1 VPTPVSPLAASLKR
15 RPESPSTSSIASDR
29 INQLLRKVKATYAAG
44 QQAYQTGNLEEAKRK
59 YDQALAILLES
70 RYDIRS
76 HERLYNEFEKLVHDT
91 YEIELATVESGNSL
105 SAHEYEPSP
114 LDTFGRLTFPVNP
127 NIRLRAQ
134 EEMRSLH
141 SDLPLVSND
150 AVDGYLSY
158 FQGPGRDF
166 IQKVLRREG
175 RYAPTIRKALAQ
187 EGLPQDLIYL
197 AAGESAFNPFAVSRA
212 GARGIWQFMLG
223 TARLN
228 GLVCNRWV
236 DERQDPVLSS
246 EAAARHLK
254 DLYEEFGDWYLAMA
268 AYDCGS
274 LTVQRAIE
282 RTGYADFW
290 KLRELHVLPPET
302 ENYVP
307 IFLAIALIC
316 KDPQA
321 YGFNVTPDPPLRADR
336 VVTPVPTDL
345 RLVADIVGCPVN
357 EIIQLNPSLL
367 RWTTPVDDPN
377 FVLNL
382 PRGTEEEYEKVI
394 GSIPPSKR
402 IWWRVMRVREGQTL
416 PQIAAQYHI
425 TTASLIRAN
434 HIAPDDPIE
443 TGDMLVLPLAAWRES
458 LSRRIEGGPR
468 RLTWYRIRPGDTLYA
483 IADRFDVTA
492 YEIRRW
498 NGLRSSRILAGHL
511 LRLYP
516 IRRVEIRYHRLRG
529 LAAGLHFYRIR
540 PGDNLYGIAIEFGV
554 TVAQI
559 RRWNDLQGSTIVAG
573 RMLKIYV
580 APRTASS
587 SAAANLPAAGPLGL
601 IQYHIRPGD
610 TLSAIADRFDV
621 TAEQLR
627 IWNGLR
633 GSRIIVGKILRI
645 YRTSRTTLASR

>member
-1 VPTPVSPLAASLKR
+1 MRLLKVMACLGLVGLLASCTH
-15 RPESPSTSSIASDR
+15 TSSSSVSSLPTDSVPKPQPIATRSPTVQKNAISSSTATSDP
-29 INQLLRKVKATYAAG
+29 IGQLLAKVKATYAEG
-44 QQAYQTGNLEEAKRK
+44 QQDYQAGNLEGAKEK
-59 YDQALAILLES
+59 YDQALSMLLES
-70 RYDIRS
+70 NYDIRG
-76 HERLYNEFEKLVHDT
+76 HERLYNEFESLVHET

-105 SAHEYEPSP
+105 SAHEYEPAP
-114 LDTFGRLTFPVNP
+114 LDTFGSLTFPVNP

-158 FQGPGRDF
+158 FQGEGRDF
-166 IQKVLRREG
+166 IEKVLRRKN
-175 RYAPTIRKALAQ
+175 RYAAIIHRALAQ
-187 EGLPQDLIYL
+187 EGLPRDLIYL

-228 GLVCNRWV
+228 GLVVNRWV
-236 DERQDPVLSS
+236 DQRQDPVLSS

-268 AYDCGS
+268 AYDSGS

-290 KLRELHVLPPET
+290 KLRELHVLPAET

-321 YGFNVTPDPPLRADR
+321 YGFQVTPDPPLRADH

-345 RLVADIVGCPVN
+345 RLVADIIGCSPQ
-357 EIIQLNPSLL
+357 ELIKLNPSLL

-382 PRGTEEEYEKVI
+382 PRGTKAEYEKEI
-394 GSIPPSKR
+394 ASIPPSKR
-402 IWWRVMRVREGQTL
+402 IWWRVTRMPAGETL
-416 PQIAAQYHI
+416 SQIAARYHI
-425 TTASLIRAN
+425 TTASLIKAN
-434 HIAPDDPIE
+434 HIAPDDPVE
-443 TGDMLVLPLAAWRES
+443 TGAMLVLPLPAWRES
-458 LSRRIEGGPR
+458 LSRWHEEGPPR

-498 NGLRSSRILAGHL
+498 NGLRTSRIIAGHL

-516 IRRVEIRYHRLRG
+516 IRRVEVRYHRLRG
-529 LAAGLHFYRIR
+529 LAPGLHFYRIR
-540 PGDNLYGIAIEFGV
+540 PGDTLYGVAIQYGV
-554 TVAQI
+554 TVSQLQH
-559 RRWNDLQGSTIVAG
+559 WNGLRGSTIVPG
-573 RMLKIYV
+573 RVLKIYV
-580 APRTASS
+580 APRST
-587 SAAANLPAAGPLGL
+587 
-601 IQYHIRPGD
+601 R
-610 TLSAIADRFDV
+610 LSAR
-621 TAEQLR
+621 R
-627 IWNGLR
+627 SGR
-633 GSRIIVGKILRI
+633 GRVAV
-645 YRTSRTTLASR
+645 RTVASR